1 MYIIKE
7 YTNPKRHQ
15 DYWKLF
21 YWPSIYIAWKDN
33 TRNWYV
39 SFFLFCSGFTAKLN
53 HAYRVSWTIV
63 FKKSLDYTQIW
74 PLILTL
80 ASYLNITN
88 NSTILYLFRKI
99 LSSPSQRQSNF
110 LSLLLV
116 WFTMGFIFLSDTLT
130 ITKTCYLRKC
140 FLGLSIGLKCTAWW
154 NSLQG
159 RFKIP
164 H

>member
-1 MYIIKE
+1 M
-7 YTNPKRHQ
+7 PS
-15 DYWKLF
+15 KLLKTVLLAF
-21 YWPSIYIAWKDN
+21 YYVAWKDN
-33 TRNWYV
+33 TRNRYV
-39 SFFLFCSGFTAKLN
+39 SFCLFCSGFTAKWN

-63 FKKSLDYTQIW
+63 FKKSWLY
-74 PLILTL
+74 PNLTL
-80 ASYLNITN
+80 ASYHNITN

-99 LSSPSQRQSNF
+99 LLSTSQRKSNF

-116 WFTMGFIFLSDTLT
+116 WFTMGFMFLLDTLT
-130 ITKTCYLRKC
+130 MTNTCYLRKC